1 MFSFLVTIFSAKTI
15 KERILIFSNGSKLK
29 NVSALNKAANNPAY
43 EANAKYLFAYFKYV
57 A

>member
-43 EANAKYLFAYFKYV
+43 EANAKYLFFFF
-57 A
+57 